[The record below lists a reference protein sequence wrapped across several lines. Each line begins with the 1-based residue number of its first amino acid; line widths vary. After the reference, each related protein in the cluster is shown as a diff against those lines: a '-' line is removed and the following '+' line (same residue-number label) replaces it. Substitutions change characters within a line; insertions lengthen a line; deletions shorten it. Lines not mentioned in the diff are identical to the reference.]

1 MGNYAVYP
9 SLSGRNVFITGGA
22 SGIGESL
29 VEAFVRQQ
37 ARVAFI
43 DLDLDAAQG
52 LQKRLKEENF
62 SELWF
67 EQCDV
72 RDISALE
79 KSLRKAASD
88 LGPVS
93 VLVNNAGNDE
103 RHRADDISVEYWDD
117 RIAVNLRHQFFAAR
131 EVARGMKELGGG
143 SIINFGSVQAY
154 LSSPGMSGYA
164 VSKYGVRGVTRTLAR
179 EFGKDNIRVNTLVP
193 GWVMTERQK
202 RLWVDEEAEKM
213 IDQVQCLPGRLM
225 PEDVARLVLFLAS
238 DDSAMCTAQDFIVDA
253 GWV

>member
-1 MGNYAVYP
+1 MGGFANYP
-9 SLSGRNVFITGGA
+9 SLEDRTVFITGGA

-29 VEAFVRQQ
+29 VEAFVRQKS
-37 ARVAFI
+37 RVAFI
-43 DLDLDAAQG
+43 DLDFDASQA
-52 LQKRLKEENF
+52 LQKRLEDEGLQKP
-62 SELWF
+62 WF
-67 EQCDV
+67 KPCDV
-72 RDISALE
+72 RDIASLEECLRNAAL
-79 KSLRKAASD
+79 D

-103 RHRADDISVEYWDD
+103 RHKADEISVEYWDD

-131 EVARGMKELGGG
+131 EVARDMKENGGG

-179 EFGKDNIRVNTLVP
+179 EFGKHNIRVNTVVP

-202 RLWVDEEAEKM
+202 ELWVDEAAEKM
-213 IDQVQCLPGRLM
+213 IDEVQCLPGRLQ
-225 PEDVARLVLFLAS
+225 PSDVARLVLFLAS

>member
-1 MGNYAVYP
+1 MGGFANYP
-9 SLSGRNVFITGGA
+9 SLEDRTVFITGGA

-29 VEAFVRQQ
+29 VEAFVRQKS
-37 ARVAFI
+37 RVAFI
-43 DLDLDAAQG
+43 DLDFDASQA
-52 LQKRLKEENF
+52 LQKRLEDEGLQKP
-62 SELWF
+62 WF
-67 EQCDV
+67 KPCDV
-72 RDISALE
+72 RDIASLE
-79 KSLRKAASD
+79 KCLRNAALD

-103 RHRADDISVEYWDD
+103 RHKADEISVEYWDD

-131 EVARGMKELGGG
+131 EVARDMKENGGG

-179 EFGKDNIRVNTLVP
+179 EFGKNNIRVNTVVP

-202 RLWVDEEAEKM
+202 ELWVDEAAEKM
-213 IDQVQCLPGRLM
+213 IDEVQCLPGRLQ
-225 PEDVARLVLFLAS
+225 PSDVARLVLFLAS

>member
-1 MGNYAVYP
+1 MGGFANYP
-9 SLSGRNVFITGGA
+9 SLEDHTVFITGGA

-29 VEAFVRQQ
+29 VEAFVRQKS
-37 ARVAFI
+37 RVAFI
-43 DLDLDAAQG
+43 DLDFDASQALQKRFEDEG
-52 LQKRLKEENF
+52 LQK
-62 SELWF
+62 LWF
-67 EQCDV
+67 KPCDV
-72 RDISALE
+72 RDIASLE
-79 KSLRKAASD
+79 KSLRNAALD

-103 RHRADDISVEYWDD
+103 RHKADEISVEYWDD
-117 RIAVNLRHQFFAAR
+117 QIAVNLRHQFFAAR
-131 EVARGMKELGGG
+131 EVARDMQEIECG

-179 EFGKDNIRVNTLVP
+179 EFGKNNIRVNTVVP

-202 RLWVDEEAEKM
+202 ELWVDEASEKM
-213 IDQVQCLPGRLM
+213 IDVVQCLPGRLQ
-225 PEDVARLVLFLAS
+225 PSDVARLVLFLAS

>member
-1 MGNYAVYP
+1 MGAFAIYP
-9 SLSGRNVFITGGA
+9 SLEDRTVFITGGA

-29 VEAFVRQQ
+29 VEAFVRQKS
-37 ARVAFI
+37 RVAFI
-43 DLDLDAAQG
+43 DLDLDAGQA
-52 LQKRLKEENF
+52 LQHRLEEEGF
-62 SELWF
+62 PKTWF
-67 EQCDV
+67 EPCDV
-72 RDISALE
+72 RDITSLE
-79 KSLRKAASD
+79 KCLRNAASD

-103 RHRADDISVEYWDD
+103 RHRVDEISVEYWDD

-131 EVARGMKELGGG
+131 EVARGMKENGGG

-164 VSKYGVRGVTRTLAR
+164 ISKYGVRGVTRTLAR
-179 EFGKDNIRVNTLVP
+179 EFGKNNIRVNTVVP

-202 RLWVDEEAEKM
+202 RLWVDDAAEKM
-213 IDQVQCLPGRLM
+213 IDDVQCLPGRLQ
-225 PEDVARLVLFLAS
+225 PSDVARLVLFLAS

>member
-43 DLDLDAAQG
+43 DLDPDAAQG
-52 LQKRLKEENF
+52 LQKRMKEENF
-62 SELWF
+62 PELWF

-79 KSLRKAASD
+79 KCLRKAASD

-103 RHRADDISVEYWDD
+103 RHRADEISVEYWDD

-131 EVARGMKELGGG
+131 EVARGMK
-143 SIINFGSVQAY
+143 
-154 LSSPGMSGYA
+154 
-164 VSKYGVRGVTRTLAR
+164 
-179 EFGKDNIRVNTLVP
+179 D
-193 GWVMTERQK
+193 
-202 RLWVDEEAEKM
+202 
-213 IDQVQCLPGRLM
+213 
-225 PEDVARLVLFLAS
+225 
-238 DDSAMCTAQDFIVDA
+238 
-253 GWV
+253 

>member
-1 MGNYAVYP
+1 MGGFANYP
-9 SLSGRNVFITGGA
+9 SLEDRTVFITGGA

-29 VEAFVRQQ
+29 VEAFVRQKS
-37 ARVAFI
+37 RVAFI
-43 DLDLDAAQG
+43 DLDFDASQALQKRIKDEG
-52 LQKRLKEENF
+52 LQKP
-62 SELWF
+62 WF
-67 EQCDV
+67 KPCDV
-72 RDISALE
+72 RDIASLE
-79 KSLRKAASD
+79 ECLRNAVLD

-93 VLVNNAGNDE
+93 GLVNNAGNDE
-103 RHRADDISVEYWDD
+103 RHKADEISVEYWDD

-131 EVARGMKELGGG
+131 EVARDMKENGGG

-154 LSSPGMSGYA
+154 LSSPGMSGYV

-179 EFGKDNIRVNTLVP
+179 EFGKNNIRVNTVVP

-202 RLWVDEEAEKM
+202 ELWVDEAAEKM
-213 IDQVQCLPGRLM
+213 IDEVQCLPGRLQ
-225 PEDVARLVLFLAS
+225 PSDVARLVLFLAS

>member
-1 MGNYAVYP
+1 MGGFANYP
-9 SLSGRNVFITGGA
+9 SLEDRTVFITGGA

-29 VEAFVRQQ
+29 VEAFVRQKS
-37 ARVAFI
+37 RVAFI
-43 DLDLDAAQG
+43 DLDFDKSQA
-52 LQKRLKEENF
+52 LQKRLEDEGLQKP
-62 SELWF
+62 WF
-67 EQCDV
+67 KPCDV
-72 RDISALE
+72 RDIASLE
-79 KSLRKAASD
+79 KCLRNAALD

-103 RHRADDISVEYWDD
+103 RHKADEISVEYWDD

-131 EVARGMKELGGG
+131 EVARDMKENGGG

-179 EFGKDNIRVNTLVP
+179 EFGKNNIRVNTVVP

-202 RLWVDEEAEKM
+202 ELWVDEAAEKM
-213 IDQVQCLPGRLM
+213 IDEVQCLPGRLQ
-225 PEDVARLVLFLAS
+225 PSDVARLVLFLAS